1 MNDVLMIDWQN
12 VLGAVFIVV
21 LVSGMV
27 VYNWTWILGMF
38 WLVQPIIT
46 PLIWYHV
53 VFPGEI
59 DPTALSLGSSLV
71 IWVLSSILNIKTG
84 NMVTDLHD
92 WWVNKRVCII
102 NEFLKHDR
110 H

>member
-92 WWVNKRVCII
+92 WWVDKRGCI
-102 NEFLKHDR
+102 NQVKNREK
-110 H
+110 

>member
-1 MNDVLMIDWQN
+1 MDLLFSVDLKNVIGIFLIVTIAGCLM
-12 VLGAVFIVV
+12 F
-21 LVSGMV
+21 
-27 VYNWTWILGMF
+27 YNWTWILGMF

-46 PLIWYHV
+46 PLTWYHV

-92 WWVNKRVCII
+92 WWVDKRGCI
-102 NEFLKHDR
+102 NQVKNREK
-110 H
+110 